1 MSVTLAIT
9 EVPETLSQVQSPF
22 IGVFSEKGHKVGA
35 LKVTEPIKIPVAP
48 GDKELRLDLFARIG
62 SIRVPMEGEASRKVT
77 LPNKVGWPEGHDAGY
92 EVGVS
97 VEVDE
102 AVPSSPSKAAG
113 HKAALESTS
122 YLDDHKEVS
131 DIVAALMNEKPA
143 DPAGWLME
151 KLKGLNGNS
160 KPAEKKEEAPA
171 EKKEEAPAEKKEE
184 APAEKKEEAPA
195 EKKEEAPADK
205 KEEAPAEKK
214 EEAPAEKK
222 EEAPAEK
229 KEEATA
235 EKKEE
240 APAEKKEEAPAEKKE
255 EAPAEKKEEAPA
267 EKKEEAPAEEKKE
280 EAPAEKKEEA
290 PAEKKEEAAPAEEK
304 PAES

>member
-35 LKVTEPIKIPVAP
+35 LKVSEPIKIPVAS

-62 SIRVPMEGEASRKVT
+62 SIRVPMEGEAARKVT

-97 VEVDE
+97 VEVE
-102 AVPSSPSKAAG
+102 EGAVPSSPSKAAG

-131 DIVAALMNEKPA
+131 DIVTALMNEKPA

-195 EKKEEAPADK
+195 EKKEEAPA
-205 KEEAPAEKK
+205 
-214 EEAPAEKK
+214 
-222 EEAPAEK
+222 
-229 KEEATA
+229 
-235 EKKEE
+235 
-240 APAEKKEEAPAEKKE
+240 EKKE

-290 PAEKKEEAAPAEEK
+290 APAEEKKEEAPAEKKEEAPAAEEK